1 MLNEHGCKILLNV
14 IDYYSASFRQISV
27 VIINNH
33 IVTYMGHRG
42 HRYDYFI
49 RTGVHSS
56 QRLFL

>member
-1 MLNEHGCKILLNV
+1 MLNEHGCKILLN
-14 IDYYSASFRQISV
+14 IINYYSVSFSQVSV

-33 IVTYMGHRG
+33 IVTCRG

-49 RTGVHSS
+49 RTGVHGS